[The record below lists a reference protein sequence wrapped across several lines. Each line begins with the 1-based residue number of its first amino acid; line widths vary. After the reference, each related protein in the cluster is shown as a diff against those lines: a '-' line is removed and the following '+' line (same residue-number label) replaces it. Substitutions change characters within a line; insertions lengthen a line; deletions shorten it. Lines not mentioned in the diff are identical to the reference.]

1 VSPEIR
7 YAKTEGVHIAYQVLG
22 DGPPDLVVFLGW
34 LTHAEALW
42 RDRAMEQFLRRLSS
56 FSRIVLFDK
65 RGIGLSD
72 PVPASAP
79 PTLEQWMDDVE
90 AVLNAIGSPR
100 VSLLGHG
107 TGGQMAMVYAAT
119 HPERVASLVLANTY
133 ARLFWAHDYP
143 WGIPVEVKEATV
155 ARQEHAWG
163 TPMQIKLYAPS
174 VAGDDRVREW
184 WAQYQRLAASPGTAV
199 VLQRVINELDTR
211 SVLPLIRLPTLI
223 LHRVGNKLVQ
233 VEHAR
238 YLADHIAGARYVE
251 LEGDDHWIWTGG
263 AEILLDEVQ
272 EFLTGSRVAAQP
284 DRVLAT
290 VLFTDIVGS
299 TERAAQI
306 GDRRW
311 RDALDAHDD
320 AVRKQLKRFRGREI
334 KRTGD
339 GFLAT
344 FDGPARAI
352 QCANAV
358 HEATQR
364 LGIPI
369 RAGLHTGE
377 IELRGSDVAGIAVH
391 IAARVAA
398 LANAGE
404 VLVSSTVRD
413 LVVGSNLEFADRGVR
428 TLKGVPGEW
437 QLLAVKAQTT

>member
-1 VSPEIR
+1 VRDATR
-7 YAKTEGVHIAYQVLG
+7 YAKTGGVHIAYQVLG
-22 DGPPDLVVFLGW
+22 TGPPDLAVFLGW
-34 LTHAEALW
+34 LTHVEALW
-42 RDRAMEQFLRRLSS
+42 GDRAMERFLDRLSS

-65 RGIGLSD
+65 RGVGLSD
-72 PVPASAP
+72 PIPASAP

-90 AVLNAIGSPR
+90 AVLDEVGSMR
-100 VSLLGHG
+100 ASLLGHG

-119 HPERVASLVLANTY
+119 HPDRVSSLVLANTY
-133 ARLFWAHDYP
+133 ARLFWAQDYP
-143 WGIPVEVKEATV
+143 WGIPTEFKESTV
-155 ARQEHAWG
+155 SRQEQSWG
-163 TPMQIKLYAPS
+163 TPAQLRLYAPS
-174 VAGDDRVREW
+174 VANDERARDW

-211 SVLPLIRLPTLI
+211 SVLPSIRVPTLV
-223 LHRVGNKLVQ
+223 LHRVGNRLVR

-263 AEILLDEVQ
+263 ADALLDEIQ
-272 EFLTGSRVAAQP
+272 EFLTGSRVAAEP

-299 TERAAQI
+299 TVRAAEL
-306 GDRRW
+306 GDRGW
-311 RDALDAHDD
+311 REVLDAHDD
-320 AVRKQLKRFRGREI
+320 TVRKQLERFRGREV

-352 QCANAV
+352 QCANAMRAAI
-358 HEATQR
+358 HR
-364 LGIPI
+364 LGIQI
-369 RAGLHTGE
+369 RIGLHTGE
-377 IELRGSDVAGIAVH
+377 IELRGTDVAGIAVH

-398 LANAGE
+398 VADPGE

-413 LVVGSNLEFADRGVR
+413 LVVGSNLEFTDRGVR
-428 TLKGVPGEW
+428 ALKGVPGEW
-437 QLLAVKAQTT
+437 RLLAVKA